1 MVIIMA
7 NFNQIVGHEQIIE
20 HFQNSIRNQSVSHAY
35 LLSGE
40 NGSGK
45 MLLANAFAKTL
56 QCEQGGINPC
66 GTCKSC
72 LQAESGNHPDIIY
85 VTHEKLSIS
94 VDDIRSQV
102 NQTIDIKPYSSKYK
116 IYIINEASKMTEQAQ
131 NALLKTIEE
140 PPAYAVIL
148 LLTENPGSLLQT
160 ILSRCVQLELK
171 QVDKTKVTKYV
182 AERLN
187 ISEEQASTAANFAQ
201 GNIGKAIRYA
211 SSESFLDNKNDV
223 LRLLKQ
229 IDEMEIPDIISI
241 IRHFGEHKAEINDTL
256 DLMLLWYRD
265 VLMFKATNDANILL
279 YREEYRAISEQA
291 KKRNY
296 DNIENIIKAIQK
308 AKIRLN
314 ANVNFDTAME
324 LMLLTLRE
332 S

>member
-7 NFNQIVGHEQIIE
+7 NFNQIVGHEQIVE